1 VKKTVGWGGGS
12 RACEVGSGGGGGDI
26 VFRKI
31 NEKSMK

>member
-1 VKKTVGWGGGS
+1 VKSEKNGGMGGGS

-31 NEKSMK
+31 NEMK